1 MVTQIRQQMTSAEYF
16 ELPEQT
22 QPTELIYGE
31 LVVNPAPTPRHQN
44 VMLNAAFVLKGLLPK
59 IGGKVFAS
67 PLEVYLDDR
76 VVPQPDVMWIAPNSK
91 CIIDEKRLI
100 GPPDLVVEIFSP
112 ESVLYDRGDKFDIYQ
127 RYGVLEYWMIDPTEE
142 YVEVYQLIDSKY
154 TRHGINGAGKK
165 FTSPILGGATIDV
178 DKIFEW

>member
-1 MVTQIRQQMTSAEYF
+1 MIDTSRIRMTAAEYF
-16 ELPEQT
+16 ALPPQT
-22 QPTELIYGE
+22 QPTELINGE
-31 LVVNPAPTPRHQN
+31 LVVNPAPIPRHQN
-44 VMLNAAFVLKGLLPK
+44 VMLNTAFVLKDLLPQ
-59 IGGKVFAS
+59 IGGKVFAA
-67 PLEVYLDDR
+67 PLEVYLDER

-112 ESVLYDRGDKFDIYQ
+112 GSVIYDRGDKFDIYQ

-142 YVEVYQLIDSKY
+142 YVEVYQLIEGKYARQGIYGTSKQ
-154 TRHGINGAGKK
+154 